1 MRKLVPFT
9 YAAIATFTL
18 ASCGFSQ
25 KTIESKLA
33 SIDAQPKAE
42 KQYAAVLDELD
53 SKCQEGR
60 QAIANLRVRGV
71 ELIKQADKPANN
83 P

>member
-1 MRKLVPFT
+1 MRQLVPFT
-9 YAAIATFTL
+9 YTAIATFTL
-18 ASCGFSQ
+18 ASCGSSQ
-25 KTIESKLA
+25 KTIKYKLT
-33 SIDAQPKAE
+33 SIDAQPRVE

-60 QAIANLRVRGV
+60 QAIADLTVRAV
-71 ELIKQADKPANN
+71 ELVKQADKPANN